1 MGLHFIDSKAAAAEG
16 HSFVQQ
22 EQYELR
28 ALYGGARVERGVG
41 EEVGL
46 LIQQR
51 QQRAQQPQYLQAMV
65 ATLHQHS
72 ECHGRG
78 HKVVSSPHGADD
90 ECERELQKEEE
101 EEEEQEQQVQV
112 RHSS

>member
-1 MGLHFIDSKAAAAEG
+1 
-16 HSFVQQ
+16 
-22 EQYELR
+22 
-28 ALYGGARVERGVG
+28 
-41 EEVGL
+41 
-46 LIQQR
+46 
-51 QQRAQQPQYLQAMV
+51 MV
-65 ATLHQHS
+65 ATLHHHS